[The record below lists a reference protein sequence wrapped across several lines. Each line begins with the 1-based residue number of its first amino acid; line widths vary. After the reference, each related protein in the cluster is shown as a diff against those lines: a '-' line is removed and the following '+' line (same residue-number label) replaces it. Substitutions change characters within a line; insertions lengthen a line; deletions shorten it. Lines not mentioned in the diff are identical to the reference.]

1 METSIERSR
10 QMFKY
15 VWIIILILVSIF
27 GWTYSIYDIVLT
39 IRNREKDADIFDIF
53 HNLEDFT
60 QFWIVLYTL
69 AVFMVSFILYMIAK
83 SEGV

>member
-1 METSIERSR
+1 
-10 QMFKY
+10 MFKY